1 MQHKFAKKALALLLT
16 LVILTGLFPV
26 GIAMAAESA
35 PEVSFRAAENSYDV
49 NDLMLDTATA
59 DETNTQTDS
68 LPVNENGE
76 IRVSIVMEKESALER
91 WNWDT
96 KEIDENAEI
105 ATYRSALLGE
115 QVSMQSRITRAI
127 GHKLNVAWNMTLAAN
142 AISAWI
148 MPDEM
153 DEISRLPGVKAVI
166 PETKYEPCVVSEPSS
181 SVNPNMATSSPMIG
195 APAAWAANYTG
206 AGQKIAI
213 IDTGLDTDHQ
223 SVDEGAFRYA
233 LKEDGNVE
241 LMDKLNIA
249 AVLDQLNVYKGY
261 ANPTGQIIADKNLTA
276 DKLYVSAKIPF
287 GYNYADRSLYLTH
300 DNDSQSGHGSHVAGI
315 AAGNRYIPDGKGG
328 YVSALDTVFSQGVA
342 PDAQIIV
349 MKVFGVTGGGYTSDM
364 VVAVEDALV
373 LGCDSINMSMGSSV
387 AGFTDAALYTEVFK
401 RLEQSDTVIS
411 ISAGNNGAWAENTGH
426 GYLYAEDVNLQ
437 TAAEPGT
444 YNTALTV
451 ASVEN
456 DGMVGKTFQLNGR
469 KVPYAEVQ
477 IYGTPNLLSSLDTSA
492 GESGTE
498 LEYVHLDATGAEF
511 NYDGINVMG
520 KVVFVSRGG
529 GMTFKDMHTIAAHK
543 GAIAVVVYN
552 NEPGPGMKMDVTG
565 SGVDIPIVGITQK
578 DGEAIKAASQ
588 KQITDDGWDTVY
600 YTGKMTVYKNAA
612 DSAIPLDSEYYTM
625 SSFSSWG
632 TPGTLTIKPEITA
645 PGGNIYSINGETAA
659 TDQYVTMSGTSM
671 AAPQVAGMAAVLS
684 EYLDKTGLDKTAQMS
699 KRHLIQ
705 NLLMSTATPILDKAT
720 GLPYSLLQQGAGL
733 ANLESVLNAESHITI
748 DGRTDNKVK
757 AELGDDPTRTG
768 TYSFSYT
775 LHNDTDK
782 AQNYLLGGDV
792 YTQNYFE
799 DKASFKNPSAG
810 KAYYTDYTL
819 KQLDAAIN
827 FSVDGKPVSTA
838 ASDLPDFTGDE
849 TANRADAQALLD
861 YATGKR
867 TSLPSNQALAD
878 ISKDGAVTA
887 YDAELYLKNL
897 NNSSLL
903 LPAGGSVT
911 VSVSIVLTDADKREL
926 DRVYTNGAYI
936 EAWITAEPLAN
947 AEGKVAS
954 KHSIPVLAF
963 YGNWSDAS
971 MFDQMT
977 NSALLSGDYTRDSYF
992 TSKSNGA
999 KQMNFNYVK
1008 VHLNDLAGETYL
1020 GANPF
1025 VDGDTYNPD
1034 RNAISAKGRVS
1045 TIGWS
1050 LIRNAADLRVAIE
1063 DASGKT
1069 YYETFAS
1076 EDDPSG
1082 GWSYAAAYV
1091 PNNGAWYYVQSTLAL
1106 KEAEGGWQ
1114 PQGVQD
1120 GTEVSVLLQAAPEYY
1135 YSNGQIDWSRISR
1148 KNALS
1153 IPVAVD
1159 NTAPELNV
1167 ETTDDSWDN
1176 GRKTIEVTVNDNR
1189 YTAAVLLMTPTG
1201 GTRLDAKAVNQEKKG
1216 QPVTLTFNVT
1226 DIWGSEFQIIA
1237 VDYAGNMTT
1246 KQAEFESDYYG
1257 PTATLMGPTT
1267 DTENWP
1273 DMSSAAQWDTFES
1286 NANLDYAVKA
1296 EANTGAYA
1304 TAYGDGYL
1312 FYVGYMRKEGRLNYN
1327 LYALDY
1333 PDMESTILVGT
1344 DVSSSTFGSK
1354 PIRSM
1359 TYVSENGGRLYYIS
1373 TGTPKQDGSYDSY
1386 QLRSMDV
1393 ATAMNVGATYYFPAY
1408 GDNSKL
1414 TPTSIAYSSIEN
1426 AFYLV
1431 AYEDNWNGKSV
1442 NLYKFAL
1449 PTSSADIELEYVSE
1463 IGVVYSDDAG
1473 SGEVNPDLALKAD
1486 PDRTAIAVG
1495 GEYDPEI
1502 YVSIRSADGTRDYLY
1517 TYSDVSMVN
1526 TGLVRAHND
1535 MVVMPS
1541 ENEEN
1546 NISRDTAIDLT
1557 LTAPSAEVFKGG
1569 FLQLSASLRP
1579 WCLTDKALTWESSA
1593 PAVAS
1598 VDASGR
1604 VTGVSEGI
1612 ATITVTC
1619 NATPSLQKTI
1629 DVTVKAPEFKV
1640 SFTGTGSDGVSR
1652 MADYDFAAKT
1662 LTEGNALT
1670 DMDGNP
1676 ILSAA
1681 SDLGNYGSL
1690 WVQDQTEGEYRL
1702 HKIDPATGK
1711 SIFDSEINGTGSK
1724 AKPVLFNDFSYDDGD
1739 SSTNDSEWLFAT
1751 DGQGKIW
1758 VTQNREKPNTFNYVI
1773 EQEEAPINFI
1783 GMAFGTSFEVD
1794 GTRFYPA
1801 YYLELST
1808 NRLVVNN
1815 FSYSELMGW
1824 TSSIVYFDLSE
1835 QLDYLTN
1842 ESGRYL
1848 DTLTYDPATGSP
1860 ILAHFNGTGY
1870 DIYWLS
1876 LDSAAGTATL
1886 LNLGTISGYQDVAVY
1901 TAQYY
1906 GTGTT
1911 NTANQAAM
1919 AAARS
1924 GEKKAVR
1931 MTQLPQGSLNAVSE
1945 GATVVEENTSY
1956 ATLTIRAEKAAASGM
1971 LTVELDN
1978 NLEFVSLTSPAE
1990 LNSYHENGQTI
2001 TFGYA
2006 ASADIAQGSI
2016 LAVLRLKQADAD
2028 AEAIVR
2034 EDERG
2039 GVSIG
2044 TSETVKFPYQAGTTY
2059 TLTYDVNGGSEENR
2073 TDTRVSAQD
2082 SESFTVSDF
2091 TPTRDGYTF
2100 LGWAEQKADEKA
2112 AYHAGD
2118 TITLVQSNPDKT
2130 IYAVWEDF
2138 RTAARAELRAYY
2150 ENLLAK
2156 NAYTDENLAELKKL
2170 LDEGDAA
2177 LLGSQT
2183 ASEAQR
2189 ILTQYKAKMDRVAV
2203 KQPVVEPGRP
2213 TKPTTPII
2221 PAKPDAPALPFAD
2234 VSRGQWFYDD
2244 VQYVYTN
2251 GLMNG
2256 TDSTHF
2262 APDAALTRGMLVT
2275 ILYRMEKE
2283 PLVAAQSVFPD
2294 VSYTSWYGKAVAW
2307 AAANGIVNGY
2317 SNGCFGPDDSI
2328 TREQLAAILYRYARY
2343 KGEDVSVGENTN
2355 ILSYSD
2361 AASISG
2367 YAVPAVRWACGEG
2380 LINGSQGKLMPASG
2394 ATRAQVA
2401 AMIHRFLNR

>member
-1 MQHKFAKKALALLLT
+1 MALLLT

-26 GIAMAAESA
+26 GIAMAAESTS
-35 PEVSFRAAENSYDV
+35 EVSFRTAENSYDV
-49 NDLMLDTATA
+49 NDLMLDTAIA

-76 IRVSIVMEKESALER
+76 IRVSIVMDGESALER

-96 KEIDENAEI
+96 KEIGKNAEI
-105 ATYRSALLGE
+105 ATYRSALLDE

-127 GHKLNVAWNMTLAAN
+127 GHRLNVAWNMTLAAN

-153 DEISRLPGVKAVI
+153 EEISRLPGVKAVI
-166 PETKYEPCVVSEPSS
+166 PETKYEPCVVSESSS
-181 SVNPNMATSSPMIG
+181 SVTPNMATSSPMIG
-195 APAAWAANYTG
+195 APVAWAANYTG

-233 LKEDGNVE
+233 LKEDGDVE
-241 LMDKLNIA
+241 LMNQLNIA
-249 AVLDQLNVYKGY
+249 AVLDQLNIYKGY
-261 ANPTGQIIADKNLTA
+261 ANSTGQIIADKNLTA

-387 AGFTDAALYTEVFK
+387 AGFTDAALYTEVFN

-411 ISAGNNGAWAENTGH
+411 ISAGNNGAWANNTGH
-426 GYLYAEDVNLQ
+426 GYLYAEDINFQ

-444 YNTALTV
+444 HSAALTV

-456 DGMVGKTFQLNGR
+456 DGMVGKTFWTGGR
-469 KVPYAEVQ
+469 SVPYAEVQ
-477 IYGTPNLLSSLDTSA
+477 MYGTPNLLSSLDTSA
-492 GESGTE
+492 GDSGTE
-498 LEYVHLDATGAEF
+498 LEYVHLDTTGNEF
-511 NYDGINVMG
+511 NYEGINVMG

-529 GMTFKDMHTIAAHK
+529 GMTFKDIHTIAAHK
-543 GAIAVVVYN
+543 GAAAVVVYN

-612 DSAIPLDSEYYTM
+612 DSAISLNSEYYTM

-684 EYLDKTGLDKTAQMS
+684 EYLDRTGLDKTAQMS

-705 NLLMSTATPILDKAT
+705 NLLMSTAAPILDKAT

-757 AELGDDPTRTG
+757 VELGDDPARTG

-799 DKASFKNPSAG
+799 DKASFKKPDAG
-810 KAYYTDYTL
+810 MAYYTDYTL
-819 KQLDAAIN
+819 KRLDAAVN

-838 ASDLPDFTGDE
+838 VSNLPDFTGDG

-867 TSLPSNQALAD
+867 TSLPSNQTLAD

-897 NNSSLL
+897 NNNSLL
-903 LPAGGSVT
+903 LPAGSSVT

-936 EAWITAEPLAN
+936 EAWITAEPLAD

-1025 VDGDTYNPD
+1025 VEGDTYNSD
-1034 RNAISAKGRVS
+1034 RNAISAQGRIS
-1045 TIGWS
+1045 TLGWS
-1050 LIRNAADLRVAIE
+1050 LIRNAADLHVAIE

-1069 YYETFAS
+1069 YYETVAS
-1076 EDDPSG
+1076 DDDPNG
-1082 GWSYAAAYV
+1082 GWNYAATYV
-1091 PNNGAWYYVQSTLAL
+1091 PNSGAWYYVQSTLAL
-1106 KEAEGGWQ
+1106 NEEEGGWQ
-1114 PQGVQD
+1114 PQSVPD

-1135 YSNGQIDWSRISR
+1135 YSNGQIDWAKISK

-1153 IPVAVD
+1153 ISVAVD

-1167 ETTDDSWDN
+1167 ETTDDSWDG
-1176 GRKTIEVTVNDNR
+1176 GRKTIAVTVQDNR

-1201 GTRLDAKAVNQEKKG
+1201 GTRLDAKAVNQAEKG
-1216 QPVTLTFNVT
+1216 QSVSLTFDVT

-1246 KQAEFESDYYG
+1246 MQAEFDSEYYG
-1257 PTATLMGPTT
+1257 PTATLLGPTT
-1267 DTENWP
+1267 DTGSWP
-1273 DMSSAAQWDTFES
+1273 DMSSAAQWDTFDS

-1296 EANTGAYA
+1296 AANTGAYA

-1312 FYVGYMRKEGRLNYN
+1312 FYVGYMRKDGKLNYN
-1327 LYALDY
+1327 LYVLDY
-1333 PDMESTILVGT
+1333 PDMENPVLVGAS
-1344 DVSSSTFGSK
+1344 VSSSTFGAA

-1359 TYVSENGGRLYYIS
+1359 TYVSGNGGRLYYIS
-1373 TGTPKQDGSYDSY
+1373 TGAPKQDGSYDSY
-1386 QLRSMDV
+1386 QLRSMDA
-1393 ATAMNVGATYYFPAY
+1393 ATGQVVGTTYYFPAY
-1408 GDNSKL
+1408 GDTSKL
-1414 TPTSIAYSSIEN
+1414 TPTSIAYSPIED

-1431 AYEDNWNGKSV
+1431 AYEDSWNGKNV
-1442 NLYKFAL
+1442 NLYKFEL
-1449 PTSSADIELEYVSE
+1449 PTSSAEIELEYVSE
-1463 IGVVYSDDAG
+1463 IGIVYSDDA
-1473 SGEVNPDLALKAD
+1473 SADEIDPELAIKAN
-1486 PDRTAIAVG
+1486 PDRTAITVG
-1495 GEYDPEI
+1495 GEYEPEI
-1502 YVSIRSADGTRDYLY
+1502 YVSIRNTDGTRDYLY
-1517 TYSDVSMVN
+1517 TYSGGSMVN

-1535 MVVMPS
+1535 MVVMPDA
-1541 ENEEN
+1541 NEEN
-1546 NISRDTAIDLT
+1546 DISRDTAIDLT

-1579 WCLTDKALTWESSA
+1579 WCLTDKTLTWESSA

-1598 VDASGR
+1598 VDGSGR
-1604 VTGVSEGI
+1604 VTGVSEGT

-1629 DVTVKAPEFKV
+1629 DVTVKAPEFKA

-1652 MADYDFAAKT
+1652 MADYDFGTKT
-1662 LTEGNALT
+1662 LAEGNALT

-1676 ILSAA
+1676 IRSAA
-1681 SDLGNYGSL
+1681 SDLGNYGSV
-1690 WVQDQTEGEYRL
+1690 WVQDQAEGEYRL
-1702 HKIDPATGK
+1702 HKIDPATGR
-1711 SIFDSEINGTGSK
+1711 SSFDSEINGTGSK

-1751 DGQGKIW
+1751 DGQGRIW

-1773 EQEEAPINFI
+1773 EQEDAPINFI

-1824 TSSIVYFDLSE
+1824 TSSFAYFSLSE
-1835 QLDYLTN
+1835 QLSYLTDEN
-1842 ESGRYL
+1842 GRYL

-1860 ILAHFNGTGY
+1860 VLSHFNGTDY
-1870 DIYWLS
+1870 DIYWIS
-1876 LDSAAGTATL
+1876 LDSAEGTATL

-1906 GTGTT
+1906 GT
-1911 NTANQAAM
+1911 
-1919 AAARS
+1919 AAAGMTDQAVPAAVS

-1931 MTQLPQGSLNAVSE
+1931 MTQLPQGSLNAASE

-1971 LTVELDN
+1971 LTVELDS
-1978 NLEFVSLTSPAE
+1978 NLELISLTSPAE
-1990 LNSYHENGQTI
+1990 LSSYCEDDRKI

-2006 ASADIAQGSI
+2006 ASADIAQDDI
-2016 LAVLRLKQADAD
+2016 LAVLRMKQADAD
-2028 AEAIVR
+2028 AKVIVR

-2044 TSETVKFPYQAGTTY
+2044 TSETVEFPYQAGTTTY
-2059 TLTYDVNGGSEENR
+2059 TLTYDVNGGSEKNR
-2073 TDTRVSAQD
+2073 TETRVSAQD

-2091 TPTRDGYTF
+2091 TPVRDGYTF
-2100 LGWAEQKADEKA
+2100 LGWAGQKDDAKA

-2130 IYAVWEDF
+2130 VYAVWEDF

-2156 NAYTDENLAELKKL
+2156 NTYTDENLTELKKL

-2189 ILTQYKAKMDRVAV
+2189 TLTQYKAKMDRIAV
-2203 KQPVVEPGRP
+2203 KQPVVEPERP
-2213 TKPTTPII
+2213 TFPTNPLKPSNPS
-2221 PAKPDAPALPFAD
+2221 LPFVD
-2234 VSRGQWFYDD
+2234 VSRGQWFYQD

-2256 TDSTHF
+2256 TDGTHF

-2275 ILYRMEKE
+2275 ILYRLEKE
-2283 PLVAAQSVFPD
+2283 PPVAAQSAFPD

-2343 KGEDVSVGENTN
+2343 KGEDVSTSENTD
-2355 ILSYSD
+2355 ILSYND
-2361 AASISG
+2361 AASVSG
-2367 YAVPAVRWACGEG
+2367 YAVSAVRWACGEG